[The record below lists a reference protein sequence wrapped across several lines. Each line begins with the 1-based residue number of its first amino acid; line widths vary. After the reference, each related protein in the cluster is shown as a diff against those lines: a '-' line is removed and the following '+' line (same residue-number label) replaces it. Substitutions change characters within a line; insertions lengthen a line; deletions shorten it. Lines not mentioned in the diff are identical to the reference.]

1 MSTLMQLY
9 KRYPR
14 IKKIRHSR
22 IAALDKAPQKKGVC
36 VKIRIMKPKK
46 PNSAQRKIVRVRLV
60 NQKMITA
67 YIPGRGHNLQEHSVV
82 LVRVGRIPD
91 LPGVKYKLI
100 KGKYDFNWKEKEPR
114 NKRRSK
120 FGIPKNYKTLY

>member
-22 IAALDKAPQKKGVC
+22 IAALNKSPQKKGVC
-36 VKIRIMKPKK
+36 IKIRIMKPKK
-46 PNSAQRKIVRVRLV
+46 PNSAQRKIARIRLV
-60 NQKMITA
+60 NSKVITA

-82 LVRVGRIPD
+82 LVRVGRVPD

-100 KGKYDFNWKEKEPR
+100 KGKYDFTWKEKEPR

-120 FGIPKNYKTLY
+120 FGIPKNYRALY